1 MNQINYKKVKCPK
14 CGKSYFRVKENSGI
28 SFTTLAFITKPD
40 PIYKDGELQNPT
52 EAEPIKVRCECLECG
67 CNFRVETH
75 DVFGEYR
82 FIDEEAELEEAKR
95 KLSESCKLK
104 MINENL
110 ETLKRE
116 AEKSKESI
124 ETLTIG
130 DPCITESCT
139 LNFPKS
145 QTVAIDTKSPFVIK
159 RFEDIVKEELDEIK
173 ERLAKLESKVLGE
186 NQ

>member
-1 MNQINYKKVKCPK
+1 METINYKRVKCPK
-14 CGKSYFRVKENSGI
+14 CGKSYFRVKENSGVG
-28 SFTTLAFITKPD
+28 FTTLFFAIKPD

-75 DVFGEYR
+75 DVFGDYR
-82 FIDEEAELEEAKR
+82 FIDEEAELKEVER

-110 ETLKRE
+110 EILKRKT
-116 AEKSKESI
+116 EKAKPELIVRTPREISEIIKVDK
-124 ETLTIG
+124 T
-130 DPCITESCT
+130 P
-139 LNFPKS
+139 
-145 QTVAIDTKSPFVIK
+145 VIIK
-159 RFEDIVKEELDEIK
+159 TYQEVVKEEIDEIK
-173 ERLAKLESKVLGE
+173 ERLAKLENKVLGE